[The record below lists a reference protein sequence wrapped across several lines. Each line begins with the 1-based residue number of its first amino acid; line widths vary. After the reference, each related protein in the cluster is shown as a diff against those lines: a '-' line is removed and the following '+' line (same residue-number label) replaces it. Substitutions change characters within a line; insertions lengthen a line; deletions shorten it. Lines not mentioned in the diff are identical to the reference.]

1 MDIIKSVFQRKAVNF
16 EKLTAYGFS
25 KEAGIY
31 SYNTTL
37 SDSGFTMTVDI
48 TKTGEITAVVID
60 PAFNEPYTLH
70 LIDGATGSFVGQI
83 KSEYK
88 YVLEE
93 IAEKC
98 FDTQVFKS
106 RQAKEVIAYL
116 RKTYGDELEY
126 LWQKFPDNAV
136 VRRKDNQK
144 WYVAILTVSRQ
155 KLGFDSNENVE
166 VLDLRMTPEN
176 IEKQVD
182 GIRILPGYHMNKK
195 HWITICLDGSVS
207 TGDIFSR
214 IDESYRLAVK

>member
-1 MDIIKSVFQRKAVNF
+1 MDIIKSIFQRKSVNF

-37 SDSGFTMTVDI
+37 SDSSFTMTVNI
-48 TKTGEITAVVID
+48 TKAGEITAVVID
-60 PAFNEPYTLH
+60 PTFNEPYILH
-70 LIDGATGSFVGQI
+70 LVDGATGAFVGQV
-83 KSEYK
+83 KNEYES
-88 YVLEE
+88 VLEE

-98 FDTQVFKS
+98 FDAQFFKS

-144 WYVAILTVSRQ
+144 WYAAILTVSRQ
-155 KLGFDSNENVE
+155 KLGFDSDENVE
-166 VLDLRMTPEN
+166 ILDLRMTPEN

-182 GIRILPGYHMNKK
+182 SIKILPGYHMNKK